1 MSARGFSAHDYV
13 LGELSGPELA
23 EAERLVR
30 EDPSFAAEVDRLR
43 PVVAELGQV
52 PGDVWAQIP
61 PLQPASEPA
70 GNART
75 TARPRR
81 RILGLSP
88 SFAAG
93 VAAAAAAW
101 SSPSCSSRPMGTRMR
116 RR

>member
-61 PLQPASEPA
+61 RCS
-70 GNART
+70 
-75 TARPRR
+75 PRR
-81 RILGLSP
+81 SRPATRAPRRGPGAGFSGSP
-88 SFAAG
+88 PPSPQAWLPLPPR
-93 VAAAAAAW
+93 W